1 MCRVVAV
8 AFVLAGVLTA
18 NGETVTADCAE
29 PVPTKLLNDNR
40 IAALFSGVLRTVQ
53 TVPTGRIIAFD
64 VSRVW
69 KGTVPQSVV
78 IYNYIEPPVFSTST
92 RLTPD
97 GQLIVGGVGSGTTG
111 GGGGTMPLIVGVRYL
126 VVAHRL
132 TAFEREQFGLASD
145 ATLLG
150 LGGCNG
156 TNFYDLLERDG
167 LLRPLGPSREPN

>member
-1 MCRVVAV
+1 V

-40 IAALFSGVLRTVQ
+40 IAALFSGVLQTVQ

-64 VSRVW
+64 VWRVW
-69 KGTVPQSVV
+69 KGTVPKSVV
-78 IYNYIEPPVFSTST
+78 VYNYIEPSVVVRSV
-92 RLTPD
+92 PD
-97 GQLIVGGVGSGTTG
+97 VPADGIGASMGMTTG
-111 GGGGTMPLIVGVRYL
+111 GGTVPLNVGVRYF
-126 VVAHRL
+126 VVAHNL
-132 TAFEREQFGLASD
+132 TPFEREQFRLASET
-145 ATLLG
+145 TLLG